1 MPEITYR
8 EALNQA
14 LSEEMERD
22 DSVFLMGEEVAEY
35 DGAYKVSKGLL
46 DKFDELRVVDTPIS
60 ELGFAGL
67 GVGAAMVGLRPV
79 IEFMTFNFSIL
90 ALDQVLHSAAKMLYM
105 SGGQINIPMV
115 FRGPTGAALQLGAQH
130 SQAVETWYV
139 HAPGIKVV
147 TPATPADAKG
157 LLKAA
162 IRDDDP
168 VVVMEGELLY
178 NLRGEVPDGEHIVPL
193 GLADLKRQG
202 DDVSI
207 ITHGK
212 MVHLAL
218 QAATRLE
225 RDGIQADVLD
235 LRSLRPL
242 DVDAILASVRKTN
255 RVIYLEEGWPYAG
268 IGAQIAATIQE
279 EAFDHLDAPVLRVT
293 QADVPMPYAK
303 EPGTAGKTQCPAGG
317 GCLPAGPLPEIT
329 RWQPRFIWKR
339 SPRPWRRGSSFG
351 GSRQRAT
358 RSRMGISSQRSKRTR
373 RPWSWWPGARG
384 FSERF
389 SLRRAPLHRWVR

>member
-1 MPEITYR
+1 MAEITYR

-14 LSEEMERD
+14 LAEEMERD

-46 DKFDELRVVDTPIS
+46 DRFGDLRVVDSPIS

-90 ALDQVLHSAAKMLYM
+90 ALDQVLNSAAKMLYM
-105 SGGQINIPMV
+105 TGGQINIPIV
-115 FRGPTGAALQLGAQH
+115 FRGPSGAALQLGAQH
-130 SQAVETWYV
+130 SQAAETWYV
-139 HAPGIKVV
+139 HAPGLKVV

-157 LLKAA
+157 LMKAA

-178 NLRGEVPDGEHIVPL
+178 NVRGEVPDGDHVVPL
-193 GLADLKRQG
+193 GLADVKRVG
-202 DDVSI
+202 GDVSI

-212 MVHLAL
+212 TVHLAL
-218 QAATRLE
+218 QAARRLE
-225 RDGIQADVLD
+225 KDGIEAEVLD

-242 DVDAILASVRKTN
+242 DVDAILATVRKTN
-255 RVIYLEEGWPYAG
+255 RAVYLEEGWPYVG
-268 IGAQIAATIQE
+268 VGAQIAATIQE

-303 EPGTAGKTQCPAGG
+303 NLEQLAKPDAERVIAAC
-317 GCLPAGPLPEIT
+317 
-329 RWQPRFIWKR
+329 KR
-339 SPRPWRRGSSFG
+339 VLY
-351 GSRQRAT
+351 
-358 RSRMGISSQRSKRTR
+358 RT
-373 RPWSWWPGARG
+373 
-384 FSERF
+384 
-389 SLRRAPLHRWVR
+389 